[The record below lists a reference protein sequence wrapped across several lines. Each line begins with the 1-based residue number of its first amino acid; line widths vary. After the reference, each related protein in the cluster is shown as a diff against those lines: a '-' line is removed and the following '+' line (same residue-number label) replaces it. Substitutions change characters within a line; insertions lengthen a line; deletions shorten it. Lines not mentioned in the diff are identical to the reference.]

1 MTKPGGKEGGIRLEK
16 FVQAVISIGMGGGDD
31 IQRRQS
37 DSGIERMVAPRN

>member
-16 FVQAVISIGMGGGDD
+16 FVQAADPIGMGGGDD

-37 DSGIERMVAPRN
+37 DNGIERMVAVRN